1 VTAAVDEV
9 HLWHF
14 RLDLPPGAYLALLD
28 PRERAR
34 HAARPRGPGRD
45 RYAVAHGT
53 KRLILG
59 SRLGLPPA
67 RVPLRVGRWGKP
79 EVAGSGLRF
88 SLAHSGDRALL
99 GVCGHREIGVDVERP
114 RSGLDPVRF
123 AARWFRPEEAAR
135 VAEAGPAD
143 RWGEFLRLWTRKEAC
158 VKAAGGRLAQSLTL
172 PVGHGPHTVADPS
185 GRLPGSWWVDDVQG
199 PEDCTAAVALA
210 GTAPFR
216 PVPHAWEPVTR
227 GPGCGPPG

>member
-1 VTAAVDEV
+1 MTAAADEV
-9 HLWHF
+9 HLWQF
-14 RLDLPPGAYLALLD
+14 PLDLPPGAYLALLD

-34 HAARPRGPGRD
+34 HEAQPSGTGRD

-59 SRLGLPPA
+59 SCLGLPPA

-79 EVAGSGLRF
+79 EVAGHGLRF
-88 SLAHSGDRALL
+88 SLAHCGGRALL
-99 GVCGHREIGVDVERP
+99 GVCGHREIGVDLERP

-135 VAEAGPAD
+135 VAEAEPAD
-143 RWGEFLRLWTRKEAC
+143 RWGEFLKLWTRKEAC

-172 PVGHGPHTVADPS
+172 PVGHGPHAVADPS

-199 PEDCTAAVALA
+199 PDGCAAAVALA
-210 GTAPFR
+210 GTGPFR
-216 PVPHAWEPVTR
+216 PVPRSWAPVTH
-227 GPGCGPPG
+227 GPGCDPPG